1 MQLLIDGY
9 NFIGRQGG
17 LHGDIEGKRQRL
29 LADLSQYRQ
38 IKGHDLIVVF
48 DGWKSGHPVES
59 EERMGGVTVIYSQRG
74 EQADAVIVRLAETM
88 GNACAVVTSDR
99 EVQRSV
105 APFGCAVLFSGE
117 FDLRLRRALSGALSG
132 EAEPIV
138 PSPRMRPKSGNP
150 ARRPKSERK
159 RQTQLRQF

>member
-17 LHGDIEGKRQRL
+17 LYGDIEGKRQRL

-48 DGWKSGHPVES
+48 DGWKSGPPVES
-59 EERMGGVTVIYSQRG
+59 EERVGGITVIYSQRG

-99 EVQRSV
+99 EVQRLV
-105 APFGCAVLFSGE
+105 TPLGCTVLFSGE
-117 FDLRLRRALSGALSG
+117 FDLRLRRALSG
-132 EAEPIV
+132 EEEPIV
-138 PSPRMRPKSGNP
+138 PSPRTRPKSGNP

-159 RQTQLRQF
+159 RQSQLRQF

>member
-9 NFIGRQGG
+9 NLIGRQGG
-17 LHGDIEGKRQRL
+17 LRGDIGAKRQRL
-29 LADLSQYRQ
+29 LDDLSQYRQ
-38 IKGHDLIVVF
+38 IKGHDPIVVF
-48 DGWKSGHPVES
+48 DGWKSGHPVEF
-59 EERMGGVTVIYSQRG
+59 EERVGGVTVIYSQRG
-74 EQADAVIVRLAETM
+74 EQADQVITRLAETM

-117 FDLRLRRALSGALSG
+117 FDLRLRRALLG
-132 EAEPIV
+132 EEEPV
-138 PSPRMRPKSGNP
+138 VLSPRPRRTSGNP